1 MSSPQCSR
9 RHRSRRHLCCASCAR
24 WCHRCGFFFTRMAG
38 RAIAP
43 AKVSS
48 LLSRE
53 VSFSLAT
60 ASRLFGRIRL
70 AVIAIAAS
78 DAFSAAGTASA
89 IWLIVAV
96 STSVAL
102 VASVAF
108 VGVSCTSLAVAVAV
122 VAITAVFVV
131 VAKTRATPVASSVLA
146 KLLASHFCSR
156 PCLPDVALTLVA
168 LDNYCP
174 RGAFLRSPIAT
185 QSPFC

>member
-1 MSSPQCSR
+1 
-9 RHRSRRHLCCASCAR
+9 
-24 WCHRCGFFFTRMAG
+24 MAG

-89 IWLIVAV
+89 VWLIVAV

-108 VGVSCTSLAVAVAV
+108 VGASCSSLVVAVAV
-122 VAITAVFVV
+122 VAITAVVV
-131 VAKTRATPVASSVLA
+131 IVAKTRATPVASSVLA

-156 PCLPDVALTLVA
+156 LCLPDVTAIVVVLA
-168 LDNYCP
+168 APCLDGAA
-174 RGAFLRSPIAT
+174 RGH
-185 QSPFC
+185 CD